1 MCLRKVFKK
10 EGSRAEADPFRG
22 GRRRSPGGGPGAR
35 EVKGENVQ
43 KSMVHSLETGGTPP
57 TLRAHYREPKHQCL
71 GHHLRG
77 K

>member
-1 MCLRKVFKK
+1 MYLRKVFEK

-43 KSMVHSLETGGTPP
+43 KSMVHPLEIGRTPP
-57 TLRAHYREPKHQCL
+57 ILRAHYRDQKINA
-71 GHHLRG
+71 
-77 K
+77 